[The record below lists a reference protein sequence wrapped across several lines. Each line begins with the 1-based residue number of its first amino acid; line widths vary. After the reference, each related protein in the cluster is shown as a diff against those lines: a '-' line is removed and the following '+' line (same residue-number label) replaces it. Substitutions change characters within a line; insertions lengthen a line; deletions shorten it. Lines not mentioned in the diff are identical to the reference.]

1 MYADGLGVPQDHNE
15 ALKWFQMAAEQGFAA
30 AQVRLA
36 QLYAKGQGTLEDQV
50 KAYAWLNLATA
61 RAHCGRT
68 GREAGQIKDTLSK
81 QMTSEQLA
89 KAENLAAELRE
100 RIEASKSQ

>member
-1 MYADGLGVPQDHNE
+1 M
-15 ALKWFQMAAEQGFAA
+15 
-30 AQVRLA
+30 
-36 QLYAKGQGTLEDQV
+36 

-61 RAHCGRT
+61 HCGWY

-81 QMTSEQLA
+81 QMSAEQVGE
-89 KAENLAAELRE
+89 AEKLAAEIRE